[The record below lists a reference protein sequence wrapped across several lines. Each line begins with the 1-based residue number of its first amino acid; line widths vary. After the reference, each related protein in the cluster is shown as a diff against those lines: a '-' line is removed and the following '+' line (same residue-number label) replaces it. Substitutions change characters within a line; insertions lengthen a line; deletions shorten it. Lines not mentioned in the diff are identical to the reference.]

1 MVVVLVMGLQG
12 CSNDRSGGGG
22 GGIGSSSGGIE
33 ALTRSW

>member
-22 GGIGSSSGGIE
+22 GIGSSSGGIE
-33 ALTRSW
+33 GLTRSW

>member
-1 MVVVLVMGLQG
+1 MGLQG

>member
-22 GGIGSSSGGIE
+22 IGSSSGGIE